1 MGYSTEFKGE
11 LKISKE
17 LTASQIVKLNSMFGE
32 DCRDHP
38 EWDAKGLYCIDL
50 ELDENFTGIRWDGS
64 EKTYDL
70 DKLVNVVIRQM
81 QKDYPDFA
89 LSGELLAQGEDIS
102 DRWQLYIGDDGL
114 AHRRDVV
121 IVGRKCVCPHCEKEF
136 ILENA

>member
-1 MGYSTEFKGE
+1 MGYNTEFKGE
-11 LKISKE
+11 LKVAEE

-38 EWDAKGLYCIDL
+38 EWGAEDLYYIDL
-50 ELDENFTGIRWDGS
+50 ELNETFSGIRWNGS

-70 DKLVNVVIRQM
+70 DKLVNVVITEMR
-81 QKDYPDFA
+81 KEFPDFA
-89 LSGELLAQGEDIS
+89 LSGELLAQGEAII
-102 DRWQLYIGDDGL
+102 DRWQLYIGDDGF

-121 IVGRKCVCPHCEKEF
+121 IAGRKYVCPHCEEEF